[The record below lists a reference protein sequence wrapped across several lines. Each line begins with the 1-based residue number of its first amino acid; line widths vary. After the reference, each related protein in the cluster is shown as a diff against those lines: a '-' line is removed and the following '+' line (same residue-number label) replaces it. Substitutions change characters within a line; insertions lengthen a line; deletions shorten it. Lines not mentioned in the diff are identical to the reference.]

1 MVNVNAIRYSEP
13 PHKRARFT
21 FLWWKIPKHVEVRV
35 AETIKP
41 LRFDYLLNGQL
52 FMETICSVPSH
63 TINDVCTGI
72 RPQFI
77 TKVELINF
85 LRIQRQ
91 REMRHLPV
99 LGQFH

>member
-1 MVNVNAIRYSEP
+1 MLFDTW
-13 PHKRARFT
+13 KRLIKGIVLRFYRE
-21 FLWWKIPKHVEVRV
+21 KIQKHVAVRV
-35 AETIKP
+35 AETVKP
-41 LRFDYLLNGQL
+41 LLFDYVLNGQL

-72 RPQFI
+72 RSQFI
-77 TKVELINF
+77 TEVELINF
-85 LRIQRQ
+85 LRIQRK